1 MEKKLQELGNKL
13 KELLKDDLKCFAVY
27 GSAATGDFYKT
38 SDINTLIIFKN
49 INPEILREI
58 SKPVKKWCENK
69 NPLPIIFTEEDLKRS
84 TDVFPL
90 EFLEIKKHHKIITG
104 DDCLKQLKISMKNLR
119 QEIERELKA
128 IYLHLLRAFLQTEKT
143 KNLKE
148 ILAKSISSFVSL
160 LKGIAIL
167 LKIKG
172 DLIKKTDAIET
183 ISSKL
188 KLNKELF
195 FDILKLKSD
204 LNAIPDNLVNEIYF
218 AYLKELKVVI
228 NKVDKL

>member
-13 KELLKDDLKCFAVY
+13 KELIKDDLKCFAVY

-38 SDINTLIIFKN
+38 SDINTIIVLKN
-49 INPEILREI
+49 LNHEILRKI
-58 SKPVKKWCENK
+58 SKPVKKWCGYK

-90 EFLEIKKHHKIITG
+90 EFLEIKKHHKIIIG
-104 DDCLKQLKISMKNLR
+104 DDYLKQLKISTKNLR

-128 IYLHLLRAFLQTEKT
+128 IYLHLLRVFLQTEKI
-143 KNLKE
+143 KKLKE
-148 ILAKSISSFVSL
+148 ILAKSIFSFASL
-160 LKGIAIL
+160 LKFVAML

-172 DLIKKTDAIET
+172 DYIKRIDVIEA

-195 FDILKLKSD
+195 FDILKLKGD
-204 LNAIPDNLVNEIYF
+204 LNAIPDNLVNKIYF
-218 AYLKELKVVI
+218 EYLKEIKVVI